1 MQFKYVDEGKRNVCI
16 STQFA
21 SLEKEMKYSY

>member
-21 SLEKEMKYSY
+21 SLEEGVKYSY

>member
-21 SLEKEMKYSY
+21 SLEKEMKMM

>member
-1 MQFKYVDEGKRNVCI
+1 MIVCI